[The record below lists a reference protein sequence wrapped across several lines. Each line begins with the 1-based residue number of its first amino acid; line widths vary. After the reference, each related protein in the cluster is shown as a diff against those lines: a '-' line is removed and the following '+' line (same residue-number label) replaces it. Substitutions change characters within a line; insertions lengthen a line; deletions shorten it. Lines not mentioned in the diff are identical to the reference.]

1 MCLYKNVLA
10 DIISQVGLSKYRKY
24 LSGTNLLLILGGGVG
39 AYLAYQYFTRGP
51 NSEKDGLK
59 KNKQL
64 KNKARTSGA
73 QGVDNPRLELVVS
86 PLRVAPFVPTPVHI
100 KGVFKGDDNQPSP
113 VVEGFFTIYDNNNNI
128 ITQGTLGK
136 NISTFD
142 KTVQLPPL
150 PNSIIS
156 VQVSDAPIEDN
167 QGATITT

>member
-1 MCLYKNVLA
+1 MA

-24 LSGTNLLLILGGGVG
+24 LSGTNLILILGGGVG

-64 KNKARTSGA
+64 KNRSRGGSD
-73 QGVDNPRLELVVS
+73 QVDNPRLELVVS
-86 PLRVAPFVPTPVHI
+86 PLRVHPFVPTPVQI
-100 KGVFKGDDNQPSP
+100 KGFFKGDDNEASE
-113 VVEGFFTIYDNNNNI
+113 VVEGFFTIYDSNNKV
-128 ITQGTLGK
+128 ITTGSLGK
-136 NISTFD
+136 GISHFD

-156 VQVSDAPIEDN
+156 VMVSDTKVEDSP
-167 QGATITT
+167 GVTITT

>member
-1 MCLYKNVLA
+1 MA

-24 LSGTNLLLILGGGVG
+24 LSGTNLILLLGGGVG

-51 NSEKDGLK
+51 NSQKDGLA

-64 KNKARTSGA
+64 KSKSKGGSG
-73 QGVDNPRLELVVS
+73 QVDNPRLELVVS
-86 PLRVAPFVPTPVHI
+86 PLRVAPFVPTPVQI
-100 KGVFKGDDNQPSP
+100 KGVFKGDDNQPSE
-113 VVEGFFTIYDNNNNI
+113 VVEGFFTIYDNNNSI
-128 ITQGTLGK
+128 ITQGSLGK
-136 NISTFD
+136 NIAEFD

-156 VQVSDAPIEDN
+156 VQVSDAPVEDN